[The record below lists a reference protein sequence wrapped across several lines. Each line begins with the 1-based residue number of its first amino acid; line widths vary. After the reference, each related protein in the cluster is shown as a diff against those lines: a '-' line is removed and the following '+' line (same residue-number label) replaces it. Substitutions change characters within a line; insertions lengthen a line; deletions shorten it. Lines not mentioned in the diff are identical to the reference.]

1 MTATIHQ
8 LRPDYT
14 RRAFD
19 LIDSLHE
26 TELSK
31 SQQEIVEQALCCLEK
46 AIEVKNGDS
55 EGRPTPA

>member
-8 LRPDYT
+8 LHPDHT

-26 TELSK
+26 TGLSNH
-31 SQQEIVEQALCCLEK
+31 QREIVEAALSCLEK
-46 AIEVKNGDS
+46 AIEVKHETDTDAS
-55 EGRPTPA
+55 